1 MPENKCPECEKAQ
14 GAATYWE
21 LECKK
26 LTEQLI
32 EQKKI
37 IEQSVVMNQG
47 AAAAIK
53 ALNNKIIRVTN
64 GNQRLLHALNQASKI
79 RGAASAKLIG
89 S

>member
-1 MPENKCPECEKAQ
+1 MPENKCPDCEKAQ
-14 GAATYWE
+14 GLAKYWE
-21 LECKK
+21 LENKK

-32 EQKKI
+32 EQKKVV
-37 IEQSVVMNQG
+37 EQSAHMNEQ

-53 ALNNKIIRVTN
+53 ALNNKIIRIAN
-64 GNQRLLHALNQASKI
+64 DNQRLLHALNQASNI